1 MALLSKVVRIC
12 KHRLLLVLQL
22 LLLFLILFDFMEI
35 VFSNFF
41 DLVLKILNVV
51 LIFVGFKQP
60 PLLAIIGIV

>member
-1 MALLSKVVRIC
+1 MALLSKIVRIR

-60 PLLAIIGIV
+60 PLLAIIRIV

>member
-1 MALLSKVVRIC
+1 MALLSKIIRIG
-12 KHRLLLVLQL
+12 KHGLFLVL
-22 LLLFLILFDFMEI
+22 LLLLLLLILFDFVEI

-51 LIFVGFKQP
+51 LIFVGFEQP

>member
-1 MALLSKVVRIC
+1 MALLSKIVRIR

-35 VFSNFF
+35 VLSNFF

-60 PLLAIIGIV
+60 PLLATIGIV

>member
-1 MALLSKVVRIC
+1 MALLSKIVRIR

-60 PLLAIIGIV
+60 PLLATIGIV

>member
-1 MALLSKVVRIC
+1 MALLSKIVRIR

-35 VFSNFF
+35 VFSNFS

-60 PLLAIIGIV
+60 PLLATIGIV

>member
-1 MALLSKVVRIC
+1 MALLSKIVRIC

-35 VFSNFF
+35 VLSNFF

-60 PLLAIIGIV
+60 PLLATIGIV